1 MIVMK
6 NNNYKSSK
14 GILPSK
20 KMLCTASLLISKE
33 IEKYIQKKENQL
45 VDKLQ
50 QAGFLSTKL
59 TVRQADKLEEEL
71 TNILQSHNEEFI
83 SLLKKYQKQGKTLED
98 VLNALPNFNQSRAT
112 AVKSA
117 INTAVYNNLTEM
129 IPKVANKYLKNIDGE
144 LEIKQMTQTTTN
156 WIKLW
161 SSELADIMRINTEDI
176 LRNTLIDGING
187 GIGIDEISR
196 NMVDNGALKTRI
208 RARTTAVTEVLTAN
222 RVASNE
228 AIIQSPETD
237 RKQWK
242 HSGSYRIA
250 PRENHIKMNGQV
262 VLKTQ
267 PFKMIGADGK
277 TYYPMIPGDTS
288 LPPAERINCHCIV
301 SPVLDD
307 SVFNMPLEER
317 QALQQKCIQ
326 EYDEFNGLNTGNS
339 LDNSQESG
347 IMNSE
352 REDSPRKNKT
362 SSDAVD
368 WSVIQSDEY
377 SRKFAKLSNDKKVC
391 SSIETRA
398 KWALNNRDG
407 FNTEEIYAVNLT
419 DGSEIARVTNQHN
432 KLGVKRT
439 PQFISKINEIDN
451 KGQNILLLHNHPN
464 GFPPSISDI
473 NLLFESNNVSGITV
487 GHNGS
492 IYYYTKP
499 KMKINPIDYQTMI
512 RHYMDQYS
520 NLEEADCIEYSL
532 FSLQEKF
539 GFIIKKL

>member
-6 NNNYKSSK
+6 NNDFKSSK
-14 GILPSK
+14 RILPSK

-83 SLLKKYQKQGKTLED
+83 SLLKKYQEQGKTLED

-144 LEIKQMTQTTTN
+144 LEIKQMTKTTVN
-156 WIKLW
+156 WIKTW
-161 SSELADIMRINTEDI
+161 SKNLADIMNINTEEM
-176 LRNTLIDGING
+176 LRNTLVNGING

-196 NMVDNGALKTRI
+196 NMVDNGALKTRV

-222 RVASNE
+222 RIAAQE
-228 AIIQSPETD
+228 AIIQAPETN

-242 HSGSYRIA
+242 HSGSYKIK

-307 SVFNMPLEER
+307 SVFNMTLEER

-326 EYDEFNGLNTGNS
+326 EYDEFNGLNTENS

-347 IMNSE
+347 IMEEHSDKPITKITENAINRVPKVNIEGYSE
-352 REDSPRKNKT
+352 EQCLE
-362 SSDAVD
+362 
-368 WSVIQSDEY
+368 IQKQHKELLKY
-377 SRKFAKLSNDKKVC
+377 SRDNNNDNEVAFVFG
-391 SSIETRA
+391 SSYNEKSKR
-398 KWALNNRDG
+398 KEFL
-407 FNTEEIYAVNLT
+407 
-419 DGSEIARVTNQHN
+419 GSDD
-432 KLGVKRT
+432 
-439 PQFISKINEIDN
+439 EIDFGN
-451 KGQNILLLHNHPN
+451 NLSGKDLLIMHNHPRNSSYSFNDIVEFISNKKIKTLTIVKNN
-464 GFPPSISDI
+464 GNIETLTKLKEYDEESFLRKLKRLKKKNIKTGSDSEYRKMI
-473 NLLFESNNVSGITV
+473 NNFLINHQKGGLFEW
-487 GHNGS
+487 
-492 IYYYTKP
+492 
-499 KMKINPIDYQTMI
+499 
-512 RHYMDQYS
+512 
-520 NLEEADCIEYSL
+520 
-532 FSLQEKF
+532 
-539 GFIIKKL
+539 KK

>member
-6 NNNYKSSK
+6 NNDFKSSK
-14 GILPSK
+14 RILPSK

-83 SLLKKYQKQGKTLED
+83 SLLKKYQEQGKTLED

-144 LEIKQMTQTTTN
+144 LEIKQMTKTTVN
-156 WIKLW
+156 WIKTW
-161 SSELADIMRINTEDI
+161 SKNLADIMNINTEEM
-176 LRNTLIDGING
+176 LRNTLVNGING

-196 NMVDNGALKTRI
+196 NMVDNGALKTRV

-222 RVASNE
+222 RIAAHE
-228 AIIQSPETD
+228 AIIQSPETN

-242 HSGSYRIA
+242 HSGSYKIR

-326 EYDEFNGLNTGNS
+326 EYDEFNGLNTENS
-339 LDNSQESG
+339 LDNSQESV
-347 IMNSE
+347 IIEAE
-352 REDSPRKNKT
+352 RMS
-362 SSDAVD
+362 
-368 WSVIQSDEY
+368 
-377 SRKFAKLSNDKKVC
+377 
-391 SSIETRA
+391 SSIE
-398 KWALNNRDG
+398 
-407 FNTEEIYAVNLT
+407 FAVPKGLT
-419 DGSEIARVTNQHN
+419 SSRE
-432 KLGVKRT
+432 
-439 PQFISKINEIDN
+439 FISKFSLMDDDKNVQKEYYQAAKEILKHRSGNNGEDLFYYNTSTGKWYKSMSGTETGKPDYNED
-451 KGQNILLLHNHPN
+451 ILRGLSESKPNQIVSFHNHPE
-464 GFPPSISDI
+464 GMPPSDGDL
-473 NLLFESNNVSGITV
+473 NAAYNNGYKKGYTI
-487 GHNGS
+487 GHNGV
-492 IYYYTKP
+492 IFEYTAP
-499 KMKINPIDYQTMI
+499 KKLIPEYT
-512 RHYMDQYS
+512 
-520 NLEEADCIEYSL
+520 YSL
-532 FSLQEKF
+532 YQQKHLLEGNNLFNAQLITLNELKDLY
-539 GFIIKKL
+539 GFTFREVK

>member
-6 NNNYKSSK
+6 NNDFKSSK
-14 GILPSK
+14 RILPSK

-83 SLLKKYQKQGKTLED
+83 SLLKKYQEQGKTLED

-112 AVKSA
+112 AIKSA

-129 IPKVANKYLKNIDGE
+129 IPKVANRYLKNIDGE
-144 LEIKQMTQTTTN
+144 LEIKQMTKTTVN
-156 WIKLW
+156 WIKNW
-161 SSELADIMRINTEDI
+161 SKNLADIMNINTEEM
-176 LRNTLIDGING
+176 LRNTLVNGING

-196 NMVDNGALKTRI
+196 NMIDNGTLKTRV

-222 RVASNE
+222 RIAAQE
-228 AIIQSPETD
+228 AIIQAPETN

-242 HSGSYRIA
+242 HSGSYKIK

-307 SVFNMPLEER
+307 SVFNMTLEER

-326 EYDEFNGLNTGNS
+326 EYDEFNGLNTENS

-347 IMNSE
+347 IMEE
-352 REDSPRKNKT
+352 REMFRRKSRIRNNIKIISDKQFNDLTIEARKNGAIIKRGGEDVENHLDNMGANA
-362 SSDAVD
+362 SILSDILFFRENVTVSEVLEETYHFMQD
-368 WSVIQSDEY
+368 KNGLNSD
-377 SRKFAKLSNDKKVC
+377 KPGKLR
-391 SSIETRA
+391 II
-398 KWALNNRDG
+398 L
-407 FNTEEIYAVNLT
+407 
-419 DGSEIARVTNQHN
+419 
-432 KLGVKRT
+432 
-439 PQFISKINEIDN
+439 NEIDAKKYLIKNEKKYGIPRSETEETLEHLKWYTN
-451 KGQNILLLHNHPN
+451 K
-464 GFPPSISDI
+464 
-473 NLLFESNNVSGITV
+473 
-487 GHNGS
+487 
-492 IYYYTKP
+492 
-499 KMKINPIDYQTMI
+499 
-512 RHYMDQYS
+512 
-520 NLEEADCIEYSL
+520 LEEY
-532 FSLQEKF
+532 KR
-539 GFIIKKL
+539 KKGR

>member
-1 MIVMK
+1 MIVK

-14 GILPSK
+14 RILPSK

-83 SLLKKYQKQGKTLED
+83 SLLKKYQERGKTLED

-144 LEIKQMTQTTTN
+144 LEIKQMTKTTVN
-156 WIKLW
+156 WIKTW
-161 SSELADIMRINTEDI
+161 SKDLADIMNINTEEM
-176 LRNTLIDGING
+176 LRNTLVNGING

-196 NMVDNGALKTRI
+196 NMVDNGALKTRV

-222 RVASNE
+222 RMAAQE

-237 RKQWK
+237 RKRWK
-242 HSGSYRIA
+242 HTGSYKIG

-288 LPPAERINCHCIV
+288 LPPAERINCHCMFAA
-301 SPVLDD
+301 VLDD
-307 SVFNMPLEER
+307 SVFNMTLEER

-326 EYDEFNGLNTGNS
+326 EYDEFNGLNTDNS

-347 IMNSE
+347 I
-352 REDSPRKNKT
+352 
-362 SSDAVD
+362 
-368 WSVIQSDEY
+368 IQSEEE
-377 SRKFAKLSNDKKVC
+377 DKNFLQKQLPYVYNGEKNFIPTHTVFSSTPKV
-391 SSIETRA
+391 IAGKGT
-398 KWALNNRDG
+398 
-407 FNTEEIYAVNLT
+407 NTEIRTL
-419 DGSEIARVTNQHN
+419 N
-432 KLGVKRT
+432 KL
-439 PQFISKINEIDN
+439 
-451 KGQNILLLHNHPN
+451 
-464 GFPPSISDI
+464 
-473 NLLFESNNVSGITV
+473 
-487 GHNGS
+487 
-492 IYYYTKP
+492 
-499 KMKINPIDYQTMI
+499 
-512 RHYMDQYS
+512 
-520 NLEEADCIEYSL
+520 
-532 FSLQEKF
+532 
-539 GFIIKKL
+539 IKKYGGSRSQWTKNVAKIESDKYIFDVHWYECCGKQYEMKLKHRKEK

>member
-144 LEIKQMTQTTTN
+144 LEIKQMTKTTVN
-156 WIKLW
+156 WIKTW
-161 SSELADIMRINTEDI
+161 SKDLADIMNINTEYI

-237 RKQWK
+237 RKRWK
-242 HSGSYRIA
+242 HSGDYKIV

-267 PFKMIGADGK
+267 PFKLIGADGK

-288 LPPAERINCHCIV
+288 LPPAERINCQCIV
-301 SPVLDD
+301 APVLDD
-307 SVFNMPLEER
+307 SVFGMTLEER
-317 QALQQKCIQ
+317 QALQQKCIK
-326 EYDEFNGLNTGNS
+326 EYDELNGLNTENS

-347 IMNSE
+347 IMEEHSDKPITKITENAINRVPKVNIEGYSE
-352 REDSPRKNKT
+352 EQCLEIQKQHKELLKYARDNNNNEVSFVLGEDITVRSKVLGDDKG
-362 SSDAVD
+362 VD
-368 WSVIQSDEY
+368 FGTVLY
-377 SRKFAKLSNDKKVC
+377 
-391 SSIETRA
+391 
-398 KWALNNRDG
+398 
-407 FNTEEIYAVNLT
+407 
-419 DGSEIARVTNQHN
+419 
-432 KLGVKRT
+432 
-439 PQFISKINEIDN
+439 N
-451 KGQNILLLHNHPN
+451 KGNNLIVLHNHPRN
-464 GFPPSISDI
+464 SSFSTRD
-473 NLLFESNNVSGITV
+473 
-487 GHNGS
+487 
-492 IYYYTKP
+492 
-499 KMKINPIDYQTMI
+499 
-512 RHYMDQYS
+512 
-520 NLEEADCIEYSL
+520 IEYFATHENVKTFTVVKNNGEVEIITKGDNFNSETFKL
-532 FSLQEKF
+532 EYNRVYKRNVKDDKNNSQKSKF
-539 GFIIKKL
+539 VKKLLSSTKAGVIWIGKK

>member
-6 NNNYKSSK
+6 NNDFKSSK
-14 GILPSK
+14 RILPSK

-83 SLLKKYQKQGKTLED
+83 SLLKKYQEQGKTLED

-144 LEIKQMTQTTTN
+144 LEIKQMTKTTVN
-156 WIKLW
+156 WIKTW
-161 SSELADIMRINTEDI
+161 SKDLADIMNINTEEM
-176 LRNTLIDGING
+176 LRNTLVNGING

-196 NMVDNGALKTRI
+196 NMVDNGALKTRV

-222 RVASNE
+222 RIAAQE
-228 AIIQSPETD
+228 AIIQLPETN

-242 HSGSYRIA
+242 HSGSYKIR

-267 PFKMIGADGK
+267 PFKMTGADGK

-326 EYDEFNGLNTGNS
+326 EYDEFNGLNTENS

-347 IMNSE
+347 IIVSGARITNL
-352 REDSPRKNKT
+352 D
-362 SSDAVD
+362 
-368 WSVIQSDEY
+368 SDEAGKFAEMY
-377 SRKFAKLSNDKKVC
+377 YEEIRSFSTDAKQIAENLGKKESDIKKIKAYLFENKSQYDDETGEYKRFDPDCAIAQSWQRLMIGKDIKPHDITLIEHELYEMKIKRDNPGIDHYDAHLLASRKFNYSKESDK
-391 SSIETRA
+391 
-398 KWALNNRDG
+398 
-407 FNTEEIYAVNLT
+407 YY
-419 DGSEIARVTNQHN
+419 GS
-432 KLGVKRT
+432 L
-439 PQFISKINEIDN
+439 
-451 KGQNILLLHNHPN
+451 
-464 GFPPSISDI
+464 
-473 NLLFESNNVSGITV
+473 
-487 GHNGS
+487 
-492 IYYYTKP
+492 
-499 KMKINPIDYQTMI
+499 
-512 RHYMDQYS
+512 
-520 NLEEADCIEYSL
+520 
-532 FSLQEKF
+532 
-539 GFIIKKL
+539 KKYK